1 MSGESMTTLE
11 RAKTGFLRVAT
22 PRAVAMPP
30 RLKLGNL
37 AAGAVVLI
45 WLFPVYWILLT
56 SFKPIREIN
65 SAVPIFVF
73 KPTIEN
79 YRDLFAKFG
88 FAKVLVNSL
97 VITGATCAVVMV
109 LGVLAAY
116 ALGRMRVPGEKH
128 IALWILSLRFL
139 PPIAVAIPFYIQWQ
153 DLNLLDTYPGLILVY
168 VAFNLPFAIW
178 LLRGFLADLPVDLEE
193 AALLDGLSR
202 LQIIWR
208 VVVPVILPGIA
219 STAIFTFVFS
229 WNEYL
234 MALMLTSVDAVTVPV
249 TIAKFVMPYTILWG
263 DLSAA
268 VVVQVVPMLAVVF
281 MLQKHI
287 VRGMTLGAVK

>member
-1 MSGESMTTLE
+1 MATLE
-11 RAKTGFLRVAT
+11 QTKTGYFPGAAGRTTIWRPKLRF
-22 PRAVAMPP
+22 
-30 RLKLGNL
+30 GSL
-37 AAGAVVLI
+37 AAAAAVLL
-45 WLFPVYWILLT
+45 WLFPVYWIVLT

-65 SAVPIFVF
+65 SAVPSFVF
-73 KPTIEN
+73 TPTIEN
-79 YRDLFAKFG
+79 YRDLFSQFG
-88 FAKVLVNSL
+88 FAGALVNSL
-97 VITGATCAVVMV
+97 VITGITCAIVMV

-116 ALGRMRVPGEKH
+116 ALGRMHVPGEKH

-139 PPIAVAIPFYIQWQ
+139 PPIAVTIPFYIQWQ
-153 DLNLLDTYPGLILVY
+153 DLHLLDTYAGLILVY

-178 LLRGFLADLPVDLEE
+178 LLRGFLADVPFELEE

-202 LQIIWR
+202 LQVLWR
-208 VVVPVILPGIA
+208 IVVPVILPGIA

-234 MALMLTSVDAVTVPV
+234 MALMLTTVNSVTVPV

-263 DLSAA
+263 QLSAA
-268 VVVQVVPMLAVVF
+268 VVIQVVPMLAVVF
-281 MLQKHI
+281 LLQRHI

>member
-1 MSGESMTTLE
+1 ML
-11 RAKTGFLRVAT
+11 L
-22 PRAVAMPP
+22 
-30 RLKLGNL
+30 
-37 AAGAVVLI
+37 
-45 WLFPVYWILLT
+45 WLFPVYWIILT

-65 SAVPIFVF
+65 SAVPTFVF
-73 KPTIEN
+73 TPTAEN
-79 YRDLFAKFG
+79 YRNLFSQFG
-88 FAKVLVNSL
+88 FSGALANSL
-97 VITGATCAVVMV
+97 VVTGVTCAIVMA

-116 ALGRMRVPGEKH
+116 ALGRMHVPGEKH

-139 PPIAVAIPFYIQWQ
+139 PPIAVTIPFYIQWQ
-153 DLNLLDTYPGLILVY
+153 DLHLLDTYAGLILVY

-178 LLRGFLADLPVDLEE
+178 LLRGFLTDVPYELEE

-202 LQIIWR
+202 LQVLWR

-234 MALMLTSVDAVTVPV
+234 MALMLTSVHSVTVPV

-263 DLSAA
+263 ELSAA
-268 VVVQVVPMLAVVF
+268 VVIQVVPMLAVVF
-281 MLQKHI
+281 LLQRHI

>member
-1 MSGESMTTLE
+1 MATLE
-11 RAKTGFLRVAT
+11 QTKTGYFPGAAGRTTIWRPKLRF
-22 PRAVAMPP
+22 
-30 RLKLGNL
+30 GSL
-37 AAGAVVLI
+37 AAAAAVLL
-45 WLFPVYWILLT
+45 WLFPVYWIVLT

-65 SAVPIFVF
+65 SAVPSFVF
-73 KPTIEN
+73 TPTIEN
-79 YRDLFAKFG
+79 YRDLFSQFG
-88 FAKVLVNSL
+88 FAGALVNSL
-97 VITGATCAVVMV
+97 VITGITCAIVMV

-116 ALGRMRVPGEKH
+116 ALGRMHVPGEKH

-139 PPIAVAIPFYIQWQ
+139 PPIAVTIPFYIQWQ
-153 DLNLLDTYPGLILVY
+153 DLHLLDTYAGLILVY

-178 LLRGFLADLPVDLEE
+178 LLRGFLADVPFELEE

-202 LQIIWR
+202 LQVLWR
-208 VVVPVILPGIA
+208 IVVPVIQPGIA

-234 MALMLTSVDAVTVPV
+234 MALMLTTVNSVTVPV

-263 DLSAA
+263 QLSAA
-268 VVVQVVPMLAVVF
+268 VVIQVVPMLAVVF
-281 MLQKHI
+281 LLQRHI

>member
-1 MSGESMTTLE
+1 MSDDAMTTLDQT
-11 RAKTGFLRVAT
+11 KTGFLARPVGRTAT
-22 PRAVAMPP
+22 WQP
-30 RLKLGNL
+30 RLRIGNL
-37 AAGAVVLI
+37 AAVGVVAV
-45 WLFPVYWILLT
+45 WLFPVYWIVLT

-65 SAVPIFVF
+65 SAVPSFVF

-79 YRDLFAKFG
+79 YSDLFTQFG
-88 FAKVLVNSL
+88 FVHVLANSL
-97 VITGATCAVVMV
+97 IVTGATCGIVMV

-116 ALGRMRVPGEKH
+116 ALGRMQVPGEKH

-139 PPIAVAIPFYIQWQ
+139 PPIAVTIPFYIQWQ
-153 DLNLLDTYPGLILVY
+153 DLGLLDTYVGLILVY

-178 LLRGFLADLPVDLEE
+178 LLRGFLADVPHELEE

-202 LQIIWR
+202 LQVIWR
-208 VVVPVILPGIA
+208 VVVPVILPGLA
-219 STAIFTFVFS
+219 STAIFTFVFA

-234 MALMLTSVDAVTVPV
+234 MALMLTAVHAVTVPV

-268 VVVQVVPMLAVVF
+268 VVIQVVPMLIVVF
-281 MLQKHI
+281 LLQRHI